1 MNIIRVIVFVIFL
14 LPIKSFAQGYDEER
28 IALGNFIV
36 RLYENNPFEGVRIVA
51 DYNNDYLLSAVLVK
65 NNGNETASNRI
76 AQVKNNRQVS
86 VFINGLVTIDSK
98 TIILTKK
105 DVQQKKSNEEIIEIL
120 HESSV
125 GMVRGMEILRV
136 IDRPDN
142 YRCYLFYRKIEEMK

>member
-1 MNIIRVIVFVIFL
+1 MIIIRVIFFVIFL
-14 LPIKSFAQGYDEER
+14 LPIEIFAQGYDEER

-136 IDRPDN
+136 IERPDN
-142 YRCYLFYRKIEEMK
+142 YKCYLFYRKIEEMK

>member
-14 LPIKSFAQGYDEER
+14 LPIESFAQGYDEER